1 VICLHHNPKSP
12 APMRLSILITIV
24 TCLLCFSKSDGSASQ
39 PVKPQANTLCAKEE
53 RVIFSCPVKR
63 PARIVSLCSSQEL
76 TSGKGYLQYRF
87 GLPGRIELEYPKDRS
102 GSQAKFRYTH
112 YFRAQVDLTE
122 ISFSVNGYQYQITD
136 DYNGEEK
143 PAQSVQGVSVTAPG
157 KSKEVSFVCRTKPK
171 ADYTDLELVL
181 STDQ

>member
-1 VICLHHNPKSP
+1 LNNNEPK
-12 APMRLSILITIV
+12 MRLPVLIITLILAAAAFISSPQAA
-24 TCLLCFSKSDGSASQ
+24 FQ
-39 PVKPQANTLCAKEE
+39 RVKLQANTLCAKEE

-76 TSGKGYLQYRF
+76 TSGKGYVQYRF
-87 GLPGRIELEYPKDRS
+87 GLPGRLELEYPKDRS

-143 PAQSVQGVSVTAPG
+143 PAQSLQGVSVTAPG

-181 STDQ
+181 ATDQ

>member
-1 VICLHHNPKSP
+1 
-12 APMRLSILITIV
+12 MRLPILITIV
-24 TCLLCFSKSDGSASQ
+24 TCLACLLCFSNSDGSASQ
-39 PVKPQANTLCAKEE
+39 GVKLQANTLCAKEE

-76 TSGKGYLQYRF
+76 TSGKGYVQYRF
-87 GLPGRIELEYPKDRS
+87 GLPGRVELEYPKDRS

-143 PAQSVQGVSVTAPG
+143 PAQSLQGVSVTAPG

>member
-1 VICLHHNPKSP
+1 MRKTSFAIATVVVTGAAIITLNPRANSDSATLSQTKSALRP
-12 APMRLSILITIV
+12 
-24 TCLLCFSKSDGSASQ
+24 
-39 PVKPQANTLCAKEE
+39 NTLCAKDE

-76 TSGKGYLQYRF
+76 TSGKGYVQYRF
-87 GLPGRIELEYPKDRS
+87 GLPGRIELAYPKDRS
-102 GSQAKFRYTH
+102 GSQSKFRYTH

-122 ISFSVNGYQYQITD
+122 ISFTVNGYQYQITD

-143 PAQSVQGVSVTAPG
+143 PAQSLQGVSVTAPG
-157 KSKEVSFVCRTKPK
+157 KSNQVSFLCRTKPK
-171 ADYTDLELVL
+171 TDYTDLELVL

>member
-1 VICLHHNPKSP
+1 MRKTRFAIGAVVVTGAMIITLNPRANPDS
-12 APMRLSILITIV
+12 ATLSQT
-24 TCLLCFSKSDGSASQ
+24 KSASL
-39 PVKPQANTLCAKEE
+39 PNTLCAKDE

-76 TSGKGYLQYRF
+76 TSGKGYVQYRF

-143 PAQSVQGVSVTAPG
+143 PAQSLQGVSVTAPG
-157 KSKEVSFVCRTKPK
+157 KSKEASFVCRTKPK